1 MAYQSR
7 RRNYLTRRERNA
19 RAWRTARILVIFTAI
34 GLAVFAFMHR
44 ISLYNWLKT
53 FFY

>member
-1 MAYQSR
+1 MGYQSR

-19 RAWRTARILVIFTAI
+19 RAWRTARIIVIFTAI
-34 GLAVFAFMHR
+34 GLAIFGFMHR
-44 ISLYNWLKT
+44 VSLYNWLKT